1 MSSISLM
8 VRKDILLLRRYLWLI
23 AVYAII
29 FSGFVQRENV
39 LLYNFLP
46 MMLLILVIN
55 SDMQP
60 SAQQFMIS
68 LPVSRKNIVLS
79 KYLSA
84 AMVIIITGL
93 LSGVVNSLVQSAFSG
108 SIKFDT
114 LLVVA
119 STISGLFFMTLYIP
133 LFYWIGPKGGQ
144 FLNVLMIIFVTIGN
158 GVVTG
163 ILSSEE
169 SVALINWLNAH
180 PGESKLVIAVILS
193 AAMIASFLTSV
204 GIFKRRDI

>member
-29 FSGFVQRENV
+29 FSGFVQRDNV
-39 LLYNFLP
+39 LMYNFLP
-46 MMLLILVIN
+46 MMLLIMIIN

-79 KYLSA
+79 KYVSA
-84 AMVIIITGL
+84 GLVLIFTGL
-93 LSGVVNSLVQSAFSG
+93 LGGVLNSLGQAVLKG
-108 SIKFDT
+108 SLQFDT

-119 STISGLFFMTLYIP
+119 SMITGLIFMSLYIP

-144 FLNVLMIIFVTIGN
+144 FLNVIMILFMTMGN
-158 GVVTG
+158 GLVIG
-163 ILSSEE
+163 ILSSKK
-169 SVALINWLNAH
+169 SIALMKWSNAH
-180 PGESKLVIAVILS
+180 LGESKLIVAVVL
-193 AAMIASFLTSV
+193 FLAIIVSYLVSV
-204 GIFKRRDI
+204 GIFRRRDI